1 VASNVDR
8 PTVEDLILKAEAM
21 RLDSEGVRRA
31 FEHPSAPK
39 FADQTSSWLPN
50 SDSVHATLLDSLASF
65 FGDSG
70 RVLDLGAGTG
80 RLTRLVLDR
89 YPGCS
94 VVAADY
100 SEAMRNVASEALEQ
114 YGERVA
120 LVDLDMFASSWPT
133 EFANFDVVVSGF
145 AIHHG
150 RNSDDYRSLYGR
162 IYDTLRP
169 GGLFINLDHV
179 DGEDRKQT
187 IANAGQ
193 WRDFLDESGVVESDR
208 FILGSYVEDTPIAMS
223 EHFRLLE
230 EVGFGEVENLWQ
242 KMIFGL
248 YRAVKA
254 G

>member
-1 VASNVDR
+1 MASNAAR
-8 PTVEDLILKAEAM
+8 PTVEELILKAEAM
-21 RLDSEGVRRA
+21 KLDSDGVRHA

-39 FADQTSSWLPN
+39 FADQTSSWLPD
-50 SDSVHATLLDSLASF
+50 SDSVHAKLLDSLASF
-65 FGDSG
+65 LGDEG

-89 YPGCS
+89 YLNCS

-100 SEAMRNVASEALEQ
+100 STAMRSVAAEQLER
-114 YGERVA
+114 YGARVE
-120 LVDLDMFASSWPT
+120 LVDLDMFSTSWPS
-133 EFANFDVVVSGF
+133 EFTGFDVVVSGF

-150 RNSDDYRSLYGR
+150 RNSDDYRLLYER
-162 IYDTLRP
+162 IGDALRS

-179 DGEDRKQT
+179 EGEDRKQT
-187 IANAGQ
+187 IANAEG
-193 WRDFLDESGVVESDR
+193 WRDFLDESGFVESDK
-208 FILGSYVEDTPIAMS
+208 FILGSYAEDTPIAMS
-223 EHFRLLE
+223 EHIRLLE
-230 EVGFGEVENLWQ
+230 DVGFGEVENLWQ